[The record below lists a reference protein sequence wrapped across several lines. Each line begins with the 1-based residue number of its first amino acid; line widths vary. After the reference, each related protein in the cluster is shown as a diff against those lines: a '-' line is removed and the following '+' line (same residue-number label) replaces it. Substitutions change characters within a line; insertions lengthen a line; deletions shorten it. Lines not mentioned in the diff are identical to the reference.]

1 MFGRIGGHEPKNQ
14 YSLLT
19 THHLRAI
26 QQTRHNLTFY
36 DYSCADITIINK
48 QNYFEILI

>member
-1 MFGRIGGHEPKNQ
+1 MSQKITTH
-14 YSLLT
+14 SLLLT

-26 QQTRHNLTFY
+26 QQTRHNPTLY
-36 DYSCADITIINK
+36 DYSCVVITIINK